1 MRAQFQR
8 MQKKL
13 LTVALLVAGDAAAII
28 GCFILGFMI
37 RTATLPI
44 FIPLSRI
51 RPAFLSIYLAKSFMV
66 FVWVAVFLYE
76 KLYTKRYV
84 FWDEVRLLIKST
96 TIAFS
101 LIMTS
106 LFLSR
111 EVIRFS
117 RLIIVLA
124 WLLSLVLLPLVRFL
138 IRRALFLLGLNTKKV
153 MILGSHE
160 TSAALIETI
169 QQNWNLG
176 YEVVGCLTDDRA
188 SIGRSILGVK
198 VLGHIDEIE
207 DWKLATGFDDTIVT
221 LPDIPRERMIRYLKR
236 WDQASDTIRYIPRT
250 GDLITTG
257 VEIENIGKI
266 LALTV
271 RKNLHKP
278 WNIFVKSV
286 FDYIFGVVCLIVCLP
301 FFLFIGLAIRLDS
314 RGPAFFKQERF
325 GKRGREIK
333 VFKLR
338 SMYLDADER
347 LERFLAG
354 HPEAREEW
362 ERFKKLRNGDPR
374 VTRVGRFLRK
384 HSLDE
389 MPQLFNVLRGEMS
402 LVGPRPYIMEELKE
416 AEEVKAFLLQ
426 VKPGI
431 TGMWQT
437 SGRSLLP
444 FKERLAIDEHY
455 IRNWSFWLDIVV
467 LIKTLKVWLLAEG
480 AF

>member
-1 MRAQFQR
+1 
-8 MQKKL
+8 
-13 LTVALLVAGDAAAII
+13 
-28 GCFILGFMI
+28 MI